1 MTHLMPSKHI
11 DDQTWRKVEK
21 ATVDAVVLTKVSL
34 KDTEILKLL
43 IKKGLESIQ
52 PEDYIDLAK
61 KKRE

>member
-1 MTHLMPSKHI
+1 MPSKHI

-21 ATVDAVVLTKVSL
+21 ATVEAVVLTKVSL

-52 PEDYIDLAK
+52 PEDYMDLAK

>member
-1 MTHLMPSKHI
+1 MPSKHI

-21 ATVDAVVLTKVSL
+21 ATVEAVVLKKASL

-43 IKKGLESIQ
+43 IKKGLEAIQ
-52 PEDYIDLAK
+52 PEDYIELAK

>member
-1 MTHLMPSKHI
+1 MPSKHI